1 MMNIGPS
8 VVIVEDDIATQRL
21 LCDVLNHSGY
31 ICHIAGNAED
41 GITMA
46 AELIPDVIIMDIKLP
61 GMDGLTATDILRG
74 MESLDKT
81 LIVGMSAH
89 VVRNDN
95 DLIDKNRFDFFLSKP
110 FSYRVLLN
118 YLGSAIES
126 PG

>member
-1 MMNIGPS
+1 MNIGPS

-21 LCDVLNHSGY
+21 LCDVLKHSGY

-61 GMDGLTATDILRG
+61 GMDGLNATDILRS